1 VIESAPRGRRAL
13 IGSGVVLAVA
23 VGTANGLNAV
33 FQLALARILDPPE
46 FSLLAALFTVV
57 LIAAVPPLAF
67 QATVA
72 REVATRLA
80 DGQPGEAGLVMRGTL
95 RSALLW
101 TLGLLAVTAVVLVP
115 LAASL
120 GLHRSVPFVATAAT
134 ASIALGV
141 PVVWGGL
148 QGAGRFLELS
158 GAHIVYAGT
167 RLGAGLAVGLAG
179 GGAGAVMAGVAG
191 ATALTVLLSLVP
203 LRGLLRAAH
212 GLPAHARGL
221 ATRSNAAAA
230 LGLTTLTALTSTD
243 LLVAKLAF
251 GGHTAGA
258 YAAASI
264 SARVLL
270 LLPVAVTTVLFPRV
284 ATLRDRARERRHL
297 LAGLTAVAVV
307 SAVLVAV
314 LWALARPLL
323 DVTFGSDYSMARHWL
338 GPLTLAMSLYAL
350 ATVYLYHFLS
360 LGRPRFAI
368 VLVALIAAQL
378 AVFAALHGRPR
389 DLVGVQIAFGAGTLI
404 ASELWYLAR
413 HRTGAV
419 VGEAEGAP

>member
-1 VIESAPRGRRAL
+1 VPAVIESARTGRRAL

-33 FQLALARILDPPE
+33 FQLAMARILDPAE

-80 DGQPGEAGLVMRGTL
+80 DGEPVEAGRTMRGTL
-95 RSALLW
+95 RSALIW
-101 TLGLLAVTAVVLVP
+101 TLGLLALTGIVLIP
-115 LAASL
+115 LAAAI
-120 GLHRSVPFVATAAT
+120 GLHRSIPFAATAAT

-148 QGAGRFLELS
+148 QGSGRFLELS
-158 GAHIVYAGT
+158 GAHVTYAGT
-167 RLGAGLAVGLAG
+167 RLAAGLAIGLAG

-191 ATALTVLLSLVP
+191 ATALTVLLSLLP
-203 LRGLLRAAH
+203 LRALLEAAR
-212 GLPAHARGL
+212 GLPVHARGL

-251 GGHTAGA
+251 GGHVAGA

-264 SARVLL
+264 GARVLL
-270 LLPVAVTTVLFPRV
+270 LVPVAVTTVLFPRV
-284 ATLRDRARERRHL
+284 ATLRDPARERRHL
-297 LAGLTAVAVV
+297 LGGLTAVAGV
-307 SAVLVAV
+307 SALLVAV
-314 LWALARPLL
+314 LWPLARPLL
-323 DVTFGSDYSMARHWL
+323 DLTFGSGYLAARHWL
-338 GPLTLAMSLYAL
+338 GPLALAMSLYAL

-360 LGRPRFAI
+360 LGRTRFAL
-368 VLVALIAAQL
+368 VLVALLAGQL
-378 AVFAALHGRPR
+378 AAFAALHDRPR
-389 DLVGVQIAFGAGTLI
+389 DLVGVQIAFGAATLI
-404 ASELWYLAR
+404 ASELWYVTM
-413 HRTGAV
+413 HRRGNR
-419 VGEAEGAP
+419 PP